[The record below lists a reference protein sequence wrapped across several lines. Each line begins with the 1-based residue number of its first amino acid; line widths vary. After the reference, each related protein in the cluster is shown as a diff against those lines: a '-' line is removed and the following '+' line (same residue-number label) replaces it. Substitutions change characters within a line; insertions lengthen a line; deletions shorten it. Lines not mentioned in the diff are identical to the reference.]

1 MSVPTID
8 PTLYDLIL
16 VAPLKAKPLK
26 NIKLIIT
33 KE

>member
-1 MSVPTID
+1 MTPITLD
-8 PTLYDLIL
+8 PDLYDLIL
-16 VAPLKAKPLK
+16 VTPLKAKPLK

>member
-1 MSVPTID
+1 MSTID
-8 PTLYDLIL
+8 PTLYDLIIITS
-16 VAPLKAKPLK
+16 PKAKRLK